1 MTTDSPAPA
10 APAAGS
16 DAALAYLVAH
26 APAPVAPVTPAL
38 LKARAA
44 LDSAA
49 REYLQTADTVL
60 DHAWDWNGHEADV
73 RYGLFRG
80 IEAIEAATAE
90 ITATL
95 AATGARRPNAALRV
109 APATAARWDIHGRL
123 VALDEGSLDTV
134 AKEGEWTLRE
144 TLGHIV
150 GGQRGYVA
158 FTAWHW
164 SRNNPEKPTPAE
176 LEAIERESGLP
187 EESAEAA
194 GSIPEIRA
202 RLDDALDRGGA
213 HFAGFSDED
222 LARPARWSGI
232 PVTVDFRVG
241 RWSSHLMEHAIQL
254 DKTLAWMDRRPTEVE
269 RIVAELYRAWGRLET
284 EIFPMEPAALA
295 KPGANGRSVEDV
307 LDALGESL
315 VSTARSVRAAAEA

>member
-1 MTTDSPAPA
+1 MTTDTPA
-10 APAAGS
+10 ASGS
-16 DAALAYLVAH
+16 NAALDYLVSH
-26 APAPVAPVTPAL
+26 SPAPVAPVTPAL
-38 LKARAA
+38 MEARTA
-44 LDSAA
+44 LDTAA
-49 REYLQTADTVL
+49 GAYLGVPDGSL
-60 DHAWDWNGHEADV
+60 EHAWSWDGHEADV

-80 IEAIEAATAE
+80 IEAVEAATAE
-90 ITATL
+90 IGAIL
-95 AATGARRPNAALRV
+95 AATGAGRSNAARRI

-134 AKEGEWTLRE
+134 AKDGEWTLRE

-164 SRNNPEKPTPAE
+164 SRNDREKPTPAE
-176 LEAIERESGLP
+176 LEQVERESALP

-194 GSIPEIRA
+194 GSVSEIRA

-213 HFAGFSDED
+213 HFAGFTDED

-269 RIVAELYRAWGRLET
+269 RIVAELYRAWGRLEL
-284 EIFPMEPAALA
+284 EIFPIEPAALA
-295 KPGANGRSVEDV
+295 KAGSNGRSVEDV
-307 LDALGESL
+307 LGTLCEDL
-315 VSTARSVRAAAEA
+315 VRVARSVRAAAEA

>member
-1 MTTDSPAPA
+1 MTTDTPA
-10 APAAGS
+10 ASGS
-16 DAALAYLVAH
+16 NAALDYLVAH
-26 APAPVAPVTPAL
+26 SPAPVAPVTPAL

-44 LDSAA
+44 LDTAA
-49 REYLQTADTVL
+49 REYLGVPDGSL
-60 DHAWDWNGHEADV
+60 EHAWSWDGHEADV

-80 IEAIEAATAE
+80 IEAVEAATAE
-90 ITATL
+90 IAAIL
-95 AATGARRPNAALRV
+95 AAAGAGRSNAARRI

-123 VALDEGSLDTV
+123 AALDEGSLDTV
-134 AKEGEWTLRE
+134 AKDGEWTLRE

-164 SRNNPEKPTPAE
+164 SRNNREKPTAAE
-176 LEAIERESGLP
+176 LEQVERESALP

-194 GSIPEIRA
+194 GSIAEIRA

-213 HFAGFSDED
+213 HLAGFTDDD

-254 DKTLAWMDRRPTEVE
+254 DKTLGWMDRRPTEVE
-269 RIVAELYRAWGRLET
+269 RIVAELYRAWGRLEM
-284 EIFPMEPAALA
+284 EIFPIEPAALA
-295 KPGANGRSVEDV
+295 ATDGAGRSVESV
-307 LDALGESL
+307 LSGLGENL
-315 VSTARSVRAAAEA
+315 VSTARSVRASAYA

>member
-10 APAAGS
+10 APATGS

-26 APAPVAPVTPAL
+26 SPAPVAPVTPAL
-38 LKARAA
+38 LKSRAA

-49 REYLQTADTVL
+49 REYLHVPDAVL
-60 DHAWDWNGHEADV
+60 EHAWDWDGHEADV

-80 IEAIEAATAE
+80 VEAVEAAAAE
-90 ITATL
+90 IAAIL
-95 AATGARRPNAALRV
+95 AATGGHRSNAALRV

-123 VALDEGSLDTV
+123 VALENGSLDTV
-134 AKEGEWTLRE
+134 AKDGEWTLRE

-164 SRNNPEKPTPAE
+164 SRNNREKPTPAE
-176 LEAIERESGLP
+176 LEQIEKDSGLP

-194 GSIPEIRA
+194 GSIADIRA
-202 RLDDALDRGGA
+202 RLDDALDRGGT
-213 HFAGFSDED
+213 HFAGFSDDD

-254 DKTLAWMDRRPTEVE
+254 DKTLAWMDHRPTEVE
-269 RIVAELYRAWGRLET
+269 RIVAELYRAWGRLEMQ
-284 EIFPMEPAALA
+284 IFPIEPAALS
-295 KPGANGRSVEDV
+295 KPGPNGRSVEDV
-307 LDALGESL
+307 LKSLGEDL
-315 VSTARSVRAAAEA
+315 VRVASSVRAASET